1 MNTWSLSWRGLRVV
15 TGLEVRQRIR
25 SRRWLVALAAWFVF
39 VGAITT
45 LVIGSAMEG
54 FTRRADTD
62 SSGISSPGPLAFGL
76 NVLFVL
82 GMGLVIAPT
91 FTATSINGDRTA
103 GTLATLQATRLS
115 ALEIA
120 AGKLL
125 AAWLTSAV
133 FLVVSLPF
141 IVWTMVLG
149 SISIW
154 QVLVCLAVV
163 FVLVA
168 VVCAIGLGWSSLLS
182 RSAGSAV
189 MTYLCIVALG
199 IISPMVMALSV
210 PFLTSQDTVKVW
222 GLPQSV
228 ADSYY
233 AQLDEYWKANPD
245 GDGSGAPAP
254 PLGECT
260 WTEQVE
266 QQTHFER
273 TWWLLVPNPFVVV
286 ADAAPLPA
294 LGRESLSTYI
304 AHTGDPLAGIRVLVR
319 QAATPPATERDDCIY
334 LYSNLGY
341 NIEWEVGG
349 TPRVTTPDGT
359 PVTVQSPVQRQ
370 SIEVGPPVWPWGLGV
385 NLLIGAAFFS
395 VAVRRLAIPYGSLPR
410 GVRVA

>member
-25 SRRWLVALAAWFVF
+25 SRRWLIALVAWFLF
-39 VGAITT
+39 VGAITS
-45 LVIGSAMEG
+45 LVIGSAMQG
-54 FTRRADTD
+54 FTQRDLQPG
-62 SSGISSPGPLAFGL
+62 GIVPTPGPLAFGL
-76 NVLFVL
+76 NGLFVL

-91 FTATSINGDRTA
+91 FTATSINGDRAA

-168 VVCAIGLGWSSLLS
+168 VVCAIGLGWSSIIS

-210 PFLTSQDTVKVW
+210 PFLTSYDTVRVW
-222 GLPQSV
+222 GLPQPV
-228 ADSYY
+228 ADAYS
-233 AQLDEYWKANPD
+233 AQLDEYWKNNPD
-245 GDGSGAPAP
+245 ADGSDAPAP

-266 QQTHFER
+266 EQTHFER

-294 LGRESLSTYI
+294 LGRESLNTYI
-304 AHTGDPLAGIRVLVR
+304 GQTSDPLAGIRVMVR
-319 QAATPPATERDDCIY
+319 QVADPPATERDECIY
-334 LYSNLGY
+334 LYGNLGY
-341 NIEWEVGG
+341 NIEWNADG
-349 TPRVTTPDGT
+349 TPKVTTPDGT
-359 PVTVQSPVQRQ
+359 PVNVQSPVQRH

-395 VAVRRLAIPYGSLPR
+395 VAVRRLAIPYGKLPR